1 MYSSHLVTEITA
13 DYRSIRAIRQQNLER
28 HLEFIDLLVAEGGPK
43 ESDYGRLD
51 TCLTELGALAEVGE
65 LSREDITEL
74 QARFGDALSL
84 ATLHGYSFLKP
95 NGYAGDYEIIDKL
108 HCGHI
113 ATEKH
118 LANWDHYFQK
128 LPASIAVRNRKTYF
142 HDLLDRHVARHSGI
156 LKVLNVASGP
166 CRDIYEYLNARN
178 NARVHFHCVEQD
190 RSAISY
196 ASTLCSSFAKNIT
209 FTQNNALWFRPEP
222 GYDLVWSA
230 GLFDYLDDRLFVAIL
245 KRLCSG
251 LLPDG
256 ELVVGNFSTRNPTRH
271 YMKYFLEWSLYHRGA
286 GHLIELAERCAIRR
300 EQISVAAEPEHINL
314 FLHVKT

>member
-1 MYSSHLVTEITA
+1 M
-13 DYRSIRAIRQQNLER
+13 
-28 HLEFIDLLVAEGGPK
+28 
-43 ESDYGRLD
+43 
-51 TCLTELGALAEVGE
+51 
-65 LSREDITEL
+65 
-74 QARFGDALSL
+74 
-84 ATLHGYSFLKP
+84 KP
-95 NGYAGDYEIIDKL
+95 HGYAGDYEIIDKL
-108 HCGHI
+108 HCRHI

-118 LANWDHYFQK
+118 LANWDRYFQK

-209 FTQNNALWFRPEP
+209 FTQNNALRFKPEP
-222 GYDLVWSA
+222 QYDLVWSA
-230 GLFDYLDDRLFVAIL
+230 GLFDYLDDRLFVAVL

-256 ELVVGNFSTRNPTRH
+256 KVVVGNSSTRNPTRY
-271 YMKYFLEWSLYHRGA
+271 YMKYFLEWSLYHRGT

-300 EQISVAAEPEHINL
+300 EQISVATEPEHINL